1 MMSLQES
8 AKNSGLIKKT
18 VNEDMNSKKKN
29 SKALKRDIPFIVLVA
44 PFTVFFVIFTVIPI
58 ISALVLSLTDY
69 NLLQINH
76 FVGLKNYTRLL
87 LDDSVFLIAFK
98 NTMIQALITGPIGFI
113 LSFVIAWLINEL
125 GRTTRSIVTL
135 IVYSPA
141 LAGNIFFIWQYIFS
155 SDSRGFINNFLMQL
169 GVIKDPIYWLTD
181 EKYNFIIVMI
191 VSIWMG
197 FGTGFLSFVAGFK
210 SLDKSFFEAAAVD
223 GLKNRWQELYYVTFP
238 QMGPQLMFGAVMSIS
253 SAFAVGAVNQSL
265 TGFPSSNYSTHTI
278 LLHMTDYANN
288 RFEMGYASAIA
299 VVLFVLMILFKAVVN
314 KVLSKFG
321 G

>member
-1 MMSLQES
+1 MK
-8 AKNSGLIKKT
+8 KNKKT
-18 VNEDMNSKKKN
+18 LRKN
-29 SKALKRDIPFIVLVA
+29 APFVVLVA
-44 PFTVFFVIFTVIPI
+44 PFTIFFVVFTVIPI
-58 ISALVLSLTDY
+58 LSALALSFTDY
-69 NLLQINH
+69 NLLQINN
-76 FVGLKNYTRLL
+76 FVGFKNYTRLL

-155 SDSRGFINNFLMQL
+155 SDSRGFINNILIQL

-191 VSIWMG
+191 VSVWMG

-253 SAFAVGAVNQSL
+253 SAFAVGTVNQNL

-288 RFEMGYASAIA
+288 RYEMGYASAVA
-299 VVLFVLMILFKAVVN
+299 VVLFILMVLFKAVVN
-314 KVLSKFG
+314 KVLKKFNG
-321 G
+321 

>member
-1 MMSLQES
+1 MK
-8 AKNSGLIKKT
+8 KNKKT
-18 VNEDMNSKKKN
+18 LRKN
-29 SKALKRDIPFIVLVA
+29 APFVVLVA
-44 PFTVFFVIFTVIPI
+44 PFTIFFVVFTVIPI
-58 ISALVLSLTDY
+58 LSALALSFTDY
-69 NLLQINH
+69 NLLQINN
-76 FVGLKNYTRLL
+76 FVGFKNYTRLL

-155 SDSRGFINNFLMQL
+155 SDSRGFINNILIQL

-191 VSIWMG
+191 VSVWMG

-253 SAFAVGAVNQSL
+253 SAFAVGTVNQNL

-288 RFEMGYASAIA
+288 RYEMGYASAVA
-299 VVLFVLMILFKAVVN
+299 VVLFILMVLFKAIVN
-314 KVLSKFG
+314 KVLKKFNG
-321 G
+321 

>member
-1 MMSLQES
+1 MK
-8 AKNSGLIKKT
+8 KNKKT
-18 VNEDMNSKKKN
+18 LRKN
-29 SKALKRDIPFIVLVA
+29 APFVVLVA
-44 PFTVFFVIFTVIPI
+44 PFTIFFVVFTVIPI
-58 ISALVLSLTDY
+58 LSALALSFTDY
-69 NLLQINH
+69 NLLQINNI
-76 FVGLKNYTRLL
+76 VGFKNYTRLL

-155 SDSRGFINNFLMQL
+155 SDSRGFINNILIQL

-191 VSIWMG
+191 VSVWMG

-253 SAFAVGAVNQSL
+253 SAFAVGTVNQNL

-288 RFEMGYASAIA
+288 RYEMGYASAVA
-299 VVLFVLMILFKAVVN
+299 VVLFILMVLFKAIVN
-314 KVLSKFG
+314 KVLKKFNG
-321 G
+321 

>member
-1 MMSLQES
+1 MK
-8 AKNSGLIKKT
+8 KNKKT
-18 VNEDMNSKKKN
+18 LRKN
-29 SKALKRDIPFIVLVA
+29 APFVVLVA
-44 PFTVFFVIFTVIPI
+44 PFTIFFVVFTVIPI
-58 ISALVLSLTDY
+58 LSALALSFTDY
-69 NLLQINH
+69 NLLQINN
-76 FVGLKNYTRLL
+76 FVGFKNYTRLL

-155 SDSRGFINNFLMQL
+155 SDSRGFINNILIQL

-191 VSIWMG
+191 VSVWMG

-253 SAFAVGAVNQSL
+253 SAFAVGTVNQNL

-288 RFEMGYASAIA
+288 RYEMGYASALA
-299 VVLFVLMILFKAVVN
+299 VVLFILMVLFKAIVN
-314 KVLSKFG
+314 KVLKKFNG
-321 G
+321 

>member
-1 MMSLQES
+1 MK
-8 AKNSGLIKKT
+8 KNKKT
-18 VNEDMNSKKKN
+18 LRKN
-29 SKALKRDIPFIVLVA
+29 APFVVLVA
-44 PFTVFFVIFTVIPI
+44 PFTIFFVVFTVIPI
-58 ISALVLSLTDY
+58 LSALALSFTDY
-69 NLLQINH
+69 NLLQINN
-76 FVGLKNYTRLL
+76 FVGFKNYTRLL
-87 LDDSVFLIAFK
+87 LDVSVFLIAFK

-155 SDSRGFINNFLMQL
+155 SDSRGFINNILIQL

-191 VSIWMG
+191 VSVWMG

-253 SAFAVGAVNQSL
+253 SAFAVGTVNQNL

-288 RFEMGYASAIA
+288 RYEMGYASAVA
-299 VVLFVLMILFKAVVN
+299 VVLFILMVLFKAIVN
-314 KVLSKFG
+314 KVLKKFNG
-321 G
+321 